1 MKIVFS
7 LTTNTAKAG
16 FLCLML
22 LLCVCD
28 IAFSQDY
35 SGSKP
40 SWVTKGEA
48 SLNSKRSNESYFFKA
63 IQSEGQDL
71 QVLKANGINVLS
83 DYIGKRNQITG
94 TAVTEM
100 YNKSDGSSFES
111 DETFRMVFGNDF
123 ETGVFYAILIDE
135 YWEHLGGNYRYYALY
150 AVSEDGNNPT
160 FDRTEVSRNYGI
172 TPAFMSIIPGV
183 GQLYKGSK
191 TKGLCMLGG
200 GVLGAAAIVYCESCR
215 SAYVAKQLEQPKYAK
230 TYKTRADNFA
240 MGRNVAIA
248 ATGAIMVYSIVD
260 AVVAPGATRIKV
272 SKDESLNIRPTALV
286 LPEGMGIGA
295 SLAFTF

>member
-1 MKIVFS
+1 MKTVRFNSIIAKTGVF
-7 LTTNTAKAG
+7 
-16 FLCLML
+16 CIML
-22 LLCVCD
+22 LFGASSNALCQN
-28 IAFSQDY
+28 STKY
-35 SGSKP
+35 KP

-48 SLNSKRSNESYFFKA
+48 SLNAQRSNESYYFKS
-63 IQSEGQDL
+63 IVSEGSDL
-71 QVLKANGINVLS
+71 QVLKSSGINALADFV
-83 DYIGKRNQITG
+83 GKRNQITG
-94 TAVTEM
+94 KAVTEM

-248 ATGAIMVYSIVD
+248 ATGALIVYSIVD
-260 AVVAPGATRIKV
+260 AAVAPGATRVKV
-272 SKDESLNIRPTALV
+272 CKDESLNIRPTALV
-286 LPEGMGIGA
+286 LPDGMGIGA